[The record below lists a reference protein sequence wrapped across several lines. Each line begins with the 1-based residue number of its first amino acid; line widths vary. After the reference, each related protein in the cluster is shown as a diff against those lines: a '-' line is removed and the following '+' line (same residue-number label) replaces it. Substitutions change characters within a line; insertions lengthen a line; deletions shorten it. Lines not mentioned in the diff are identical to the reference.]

1 MNSRG
6 QSGQHR
12 VYMYRQGRPLAMF
25 SSLIPGKSYKLRT
38 SETCDVTGHD
48 LFTYDIYLNYT
59 FGWYY
64 HFVPHV
70 FQNKRNNAEGCIFF
84 CCLQSTEINYLYA
97 VVPSGPTYRQRMHL
111 ID

>member
-12 VYMYRQGRPLAMF
+12 LYMYRHGRPLAIF

-38 SETCDVTGHD
+38 NVTGHD

-64 HFVPHV
+64 HFSNMYFKIKEIMLKVVYFVAAYNP
-70 FQNKRNNAEGCIFF
+70 QK
-84 CCLQSTEINYLYA
+84 STICMQLS
-97 VVPSGPTYRQRMHL
+97 PSGPTYRQRMHL